1 MKLEELRATSL
12 DALLEAR
19 DSVFVQ
25 INLLEHCELAVDPD
39 QRRSLNRSLDLLDDL
54 VATKRRAD
62 RVYSRIFRWPAK
74 DQH

>member
-1 MKLEELRATSL
+1 MMVQDMRAASL

-39 QRRSLNRSLDLLDDL
+39 QRRSLSRSLDLLDDL
-54 VATKRRAD
+54 VAARRRAD
-62 RVYSRIFRWPAK
+62 RVYRRCK
-74 DQH
+74 